1 MDRAFQRIHSL
12 MLRGTF
18 YSVPPRTKNNRDLLI
33 DKFEEEMLAES
44 LGGTMGM
51 VKPFYSC
58 T

>member
-1 MDRAFQRIHSL
+1 MPVRIKK
-12 MLRGTF
+12 G
-18 YSVPPRTKNNRDLLI
+18 TKNYRDLLI
-33 DKFEEEMLAES
+33 DKFEEKMLAES

>member
-1 MDRAFQRIHSL
+1 MCRNREAGKAEDIADENL
-12 MLRGTF
+12 NG
-18 YSVPPRTKNNRDLLI
+18 TKNNRDLLI